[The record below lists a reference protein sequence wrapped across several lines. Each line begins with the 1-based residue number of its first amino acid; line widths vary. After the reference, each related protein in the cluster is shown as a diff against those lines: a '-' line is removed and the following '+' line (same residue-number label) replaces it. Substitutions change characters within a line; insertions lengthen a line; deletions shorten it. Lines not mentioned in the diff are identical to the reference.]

1 MKKYILFGAGNFGKM
16 ALGYYGAENVE
27 CFADN
32 NQAKVGQ
39 FIQGKP
45 IISFQKMKEIAGAF
59 HIVISSGSI
68 DSMAKQLEENGISEY
83 LLYSPSMQN
92 LSRNL
97 CDYFHTHHINSIA
110 LFGIDAYT
118 RVIISLLQK
127 MGLGDR
133 LHYIAVSR
141 AEEVNSNTSLFSYK
155 VCMPPQNNPDVDCFI
170 VSAALNHAAL
180 YAQLRQ
186 KYKGYLIFNPFRQR
200 AYYDTEEIVFQQSGE
215 AENTEEQW
223 EQIVENDRTRDS
235 VRAYVEAIK
244 DSVPLFEF
252 VEIETINRCN
262 GMCSF
267 CPVNKKIDPRVE
279 AKMSWELFK
288 QIIRQLEL
296 LDYDGELALFS
307 NNEPLL
313 DERIVELHRYARGHL
328 PKARM
333 HLFTNGTLLTIPKFE
348 ALIPYL
354 DELIIDN
361 YQQELRLI
369 RPSREIKKYV
379 EEHPELR
386 KKVTIVLRKP
396 HEVLT
401 SRGGD
406 APNRKH
412 LVSYGEDTCA
422 LPFQQLIIRP
432 DGKVSLCCNDPLGKC
447 TLGDLTKQS
456 LLDVWYGPQFQMVRM
471 CLAEGRKNW
480 KHCEF
485 CDTFYV
491 Y

>member
-1 MKKYILFGAGNFGKM
+1 MKKFILFGAGNYGKM
-16 ALGYYGAENVE
+16 ALNYYGAENVE

-32 NQAKVGQ
+32 NPMKAGQ
-39 FIQGKP
+39 SIQGKP
-45 IISFQKMKEIAGAF
+45 VISFQEMKEIAGNF
-59 HIVISSGSI
+59 QIVISSGSVN
-68 DSMAKQLEENGISEY
+68 SMAKQLEENGICTY
-83 LLYSPSMQN
+83 LLYSPASQG
-92 LSRNL
+92 LAACIR
-97 CDYFHTHHINSIA
+97 DYLNASHITGIA
-110 LFGIDAYT
+110 LYGVDAYT
-118 RVIISLLQK
+118 RTIIELIRE
-127 MGLGDR
+127 LGFGSR
-133 LHYIAVSR
+133 LKYLAAPE
-141 AEEVNSNTSLFSYK
+141 AEAGGTVLSYP
-155 VCMPPQNNPDVDCFI
+155 VCTLPADDPGVDCFI
-170 VSAALNHAAL
+170 VSAAANHAAL
-180 YAQLRQ
+180 YARLRQ
-186 KYKGYLIFNPFRQR
+186 KYAGCQILNPFRQK
-200 AYYDTEEIVFQQSGE
+200 AYYNTDEIVFQQSNEQGS
-215 AENTEEQW
+215 TEEQW
-223 EQIVENDRTRDS
+223 NQTVENDRTKET
-235 VRAYVEAIK
+235 VRTYVEAVK
-244 DSVPLFEF
+244 DHVPLFEF

-262 GMCSF
+262 GVCSF
-267 CPVNKKIDPRVE
+267 CPVNKKDDPRIE

-288 QIIRQLEL
+288 KIIGQLEA
-296 LDYDGELALFS
+296 LDYSGELALFS

-313 DERIVELHRYARGHL
+313 DERITELHQYAREHL

-361 YQQELRLI
+361 YQQDLQLI
-369 RPSREIKKYV
+369 RPSREIKAYV
-379 EEHPELR
+379 EAHPELR

-406 APNRKH
+406 APNRKA
-412 LVSYGEDTCA
+412 LVSYGEETCA

-432 DGKVSLCCNDPLGKC
+432 DGKVSLCCNDPLGRN

-456 LLDVWYGPQFQMVRM
+456 LLDVWYGPQFQMVRK

-480 KHCEF
+480 KHCEY